1 MYRLHKQNPN
11 NDSTWILT
19 QSRYFQ
25 IDIQNEGGHNNG
37 NTIQGGD
44 QDSQIIFFILQHINL
59 IIINQNTDRDHIAVS
74 YHWASI
80 HKQYMASELLAVLF
94 TCTNLP
100 KQSLQSITENWKSSY
115 LVSNQFN
122 YPPSESNLVL
132 SNLPPLVSMS

>member
-74 YHWASI
+74 YH
-80 HKQYMASELLAVLF
+80 
-94 TCTNLP
+94 
-100 KQSLQSITENWKSSY
+100 
-115 LVSNQFN
+115 
-122 YPPSESNLVL
+122 
-132 SNLPPLVSMS
+132 